1 MTIAD
6 WFRARFSR
14 CWSCGRRL
22 ILHSPWRAYR
32 CHRTPLGLTLTE
44 EGATQETERD
54 ALTTLGDANDA
65 G

>member
-1 MTIAD
+1 MTIAAYL
-6 WFRARFSR
+6 RSRFSR

-54 ALTTLGDANDA
+54 AG
-65 G
+65 